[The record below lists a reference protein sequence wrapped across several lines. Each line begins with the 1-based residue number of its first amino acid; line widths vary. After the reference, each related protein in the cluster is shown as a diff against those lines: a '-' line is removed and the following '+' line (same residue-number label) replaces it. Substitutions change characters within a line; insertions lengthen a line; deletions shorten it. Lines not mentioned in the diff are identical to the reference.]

1 MTITELS
8 IKRPSLII
16 VLFTVLILLGLFS
29 YQQLSYELLP
39 KISPPVIVIITTYPG
54 ASPDEVET
62 SVTKIIEDAVS
73 GQDQVSTVNATS
85 SENVSLITV
94 EFNQSANIDLALQ
107 DAQRRVN
114 QIVAKL
120 PDGIDP
126 PTLLKIALDE
136 IPILRVGTTSNLPPN
151 EFRTFLNDF
160 VKPELAQVKGV
171 AQISFIGGEER
182 EIQILLNETKLKSYN
197 LTIGA
202 VTQIIRASNLDFP
215 AGSIKDDD
223 AQFVVRISGK
233 FNNIDDLRNLV
244 LVRNFN
250 GSDIMLR
257 DVAEVVDGS
266 KEFTQQSRIN
276 GVPSVGISIQKQ
288 SDANAVEVAQISKKT
303 LLELEKQ
310 YANINLKFDIASD
323 GSLFTIAAADAVK
336 EDLAIA
342 VVLVA
347 LVMLLFLHSFR
358 NSVIVLIAI
367 PSSLISTFIAIY
379 AFGFTLNLMTLLAL
393 SLVVGILVDDSIVVL
408 ENIYHH
414 LEKGENKRV
423 AALKGRNEIGFAA
436 LSITLVD
443 VAVFLPL
450 ALVTGIV
457 GNILRQFSL
466 VVVVST
472 LMSLVVSFTITPML
486 ASRFSNIEK
495 FSEATLLGKFVNG
508 FERLF
513 KKLTEDYLSLLKWGL
528 NHKKTVF
535 LVTTVLLLGSLSL
548 VPFGF
553 IGAEFMTVAD
563 RGEFTVVVE
572 LPSST
577 NIKETNFKSIEI
589 EKLIA
594 EIPEVKRVN
603 STAGVSAEGMFGQSS
618 NNSASIDVTLYPRK
632 ERKRSTD
639 EVSEEIR
646 QKINAMPGLK
656 VRVNPIGIFGS
667 ANQTPIM
674 LVVSGANLDSVRVAA
689 EKLAEIIKKVPGTA
703 DVRLSSEQG
712 KKEISIKVDRRLM
725 ASYGL
730 TLAEVGQSLRVAF
743 TGDNE
748 TKFRD
753 GRNEFDLRIMLDNAS
768 RNKTSS
774 LEEIVFTTRT
784 GKQVKLSQFATLE
797 STTGPSKLTR
807 TDRSNALYVYSQ
819 AVGRPT
825 GSIAQDIDIAR
836 AKVNFPQGVTFKYM
850 GDIKMQGE
858 SFSSMFLAL
867 TAAILFVYLIMV
879 ALYDNWIYPFVVLF
893 SIPVAMV
900 GALLALAMTMKALSI
915 FSMLG
920 IVMLV
925 GLVAKNAIL
934 LVDRANQMKLEQNVP
949 TRDALVEA
957 GRSRLRPIVM
967 TTLTMIM
974 GMLPIAMSAS
984 DGSEWKSGLAWG
996 IVGGL
1001 SSSLLLTLVLVPVV
1015 YELVDNT
1022 RARIKKLFK
1031 RKEVVTP

>member
-16 VLFTVLILLGLFS
+16 VIFTVLILMGLFS
-29 YQQLSYELLP
+29 FNQLSYELLP

-73 GQDQVSTVNATS
+73 GQDQVTTVNATS

-94 EFNQSANIDLALQ
+94 EFSQSVNIDFALQ

-114 QIVAKL
+114 QVIAKL
-120 PDGIDP
+120 PNDIDP

-136 IPILRVGTTSNLPPN
+136 IPILRLGTTSTLPPN

-160 VKPELAQVKGV
+160 IKPELAQVKGV
-171 AQISFIGGEER
+171 AQINFVGGEER
-182 EIQILLNETKLKSYN
+182 EIKILLNEERLKSYN
-197 LTIGA
+197 LSIGT
-202 VTQIIRASNLDFP
+202 VTQIIKSANLDFP
-215 AGSIKDDD
+215 AGSIKDADG
-223 AQFVVRISGK
+223 QFIVRVAGK
-233 FNNIDDLRNLV
+233 FRNIDDVRNLTII
-244 LVRNFN
+244 RTPG
-250 GSDIMLR
+250 GSDILLS
-257 DVAEVVDGS
+257 DVAEVVDGV

-276 GVPSVGISIQKQ
+276 GVPSVGVQISKQ
-288 SDANAVEVAQISKKT
+288 SDANAVEVAKNSKQV
-303 LLELEKQ
+303 LLDLEKQ
-310 YANINLKFDIASD
+310 YKNIELKFDIAQD
-323 GSLFTIAAADAVK
+323 GSLFTITAADAVK
-336 EDLAIA
+336 FDLAVA

-414 LEKGENKRV
+414 LEKGEDRRV

-472 LMSLVVSFTITPML
+472 LMSLIVSFTITPML
-486 ASRFSNIEK
+486 ASRFSNITK
-495 FSEATLLGKFVNG
+495 FSDSTLFGRFVNG
-508 FERLF
+508 FERGF
-513 KKLTEDYLSLLKWGL
+513 KKVTGDYLVLLQWGL
-528 NHKKTVF
+528 NHKMTVF
-535 LVTTVLLLGSLSL
+535 FVTTVLLIGSLSL
-548 VPFGF
+548 VPLGF
-553 IGAEFMTVAD
+553 IGSEFMTVAD
-563 RGEFTVVVE
+563 RGEFTVVVD
-572 LPSST
+572 LPVST
-577 NIKETNFKSIEI
+577 NIKETNFKSMEI

-594 EIPEVKRVN
+594 TIPEVKKVYTTVG
-603 STAGVSAEGMFGQSS
+603 SSSMGLIGQSS
-618 NNSASIDVTLYPRK
+618 NYSISIDVTLSPRK
-632 ERKRSTD
+632 ERSKSTD
-639 EVSEEIR
+639 QISEEIR
-646 QKINAMPGLK
+646 QKLNVIPGYN
-656 VRVNPIGIFGS
+656 VRVNPIGIFGA

-674 LVVSGANLDSVRVAA
+674 IVVSGANLDSVQVAA
-689 EKLAEIIKKVPGTA
+689 EKLADLVQTVPGTA

-712 KKEISIKVDRRLM
+712 NKEISVKVDRKLM
-725 ASYGL
+725 AGFGL
-730 TLAEVGQSLRVAF
+730 TLAEVAQTLRIAF
-743 TGDNE
+743 TGDDN

-753 GRNEFDLRIMLDNAS
+753 GRNEFDIRIQLDEYS
-768 RNKTSS
+768 RNKTSA
-774 LEEIVFTTRT
+774 LGEMVFTSRT

-807 TDRSNALYVYSQ
+807 TDRNSAIYVYSQ

-825 GSIAQDIDIAR
+825 GSIAQDIDAKR
-836 AKVNFPQGVTFKYM
+836 ATATFPEGVNFAYM
-850 GDIKMQGE
+850 GDVKMQGE
-858 SFSSMFLAL
+858 SFSSMLLAL

-879 ALYDNWIYPFVVLF
+879 ALYDNWVYPFVVLF

-920 IVMLV
+920 VVMLV

-934 LVDRANQMKLEQNVP
+934 LVDRASQMKIEQNV
-949 TRDALVEA
+949 TSREALLEA
-957 GRSRLRPIVM
+957 GRSRLRPIIM

-974 GMLPIAMSAS
+974 GMVPIAISTS
-984 DGSEWKSGLAWG
+984 DGSEWKSGLAWA
-996 IVGGL
+996 IIGGL

-1015 YELVDNT
+1015 YELVDSV
-1022 RARIKKLFK
+1022 RDKIKRRFGK
-1031 RKEVVTP
+1031 KEVLA